1 LKMEV
6 VKTESGYVSGTVI
19 GEPGNE
25 VHIYR
30 GIPYAAPPVGDLRWK
45 PPQPAVSWSKI
56 RECTAYSKI
65 APQTTGPFQFKDL
78 EQSED
83 CLYLNV
89 VTPAKRATEKLPVM
103 VWFHGGGFSNSTG
116 NDPLFNYYR
125 LPQRGIVQVAVTM
138 RLGVIGLMAHPLLS
152 KESPR
157 GVSGNYL
164 FLDQIAALKWV
175 QKNIAAFGGDPG
187 NVTIFGESGGGG
199 KVIGMMASPLAKG
212 LFHRAIIESGG
223 MPHGTPLKTL
233 EERGEELF
241 SRLGIKTLKEARAL
255 PFEKYVDMSS
265 TLGEEHNM
273 PMGFF
278 WDSAVDGWFLPDKA
292 IDVIKT
298 GKHNA
303 VPLIAGANYGELTH
317 VDPNAGKMARMMP
330 SYIEIF
336 TGNNKA
342 KVKGYAYI
350 FDQVPAGW
358 KKEGGISV
366 HAIELMYVFGD
377 YDNSTPYGWSLSY
390 DLQTAMSGV
399 KSRTPGLTAVDKKVS
414 EAMMAMWAQFAR
426 TGDPSVK
433 GLSKWPAYDT
443 ASDRYLYI
451 TEPLEVKSGFSRIG
465 LD

>member
-1 LKMEV
+1 MDV
-6 VKTESGYVSGTVI
+6 VKTDVGYVSGTVL
-19 GEPGNE
+19 GEPGKE
-25 VHIYR
+25 VYVYR

-45 PPQPAVSWSKI
+45 PPQPMTSWSGI

-89 VTPAKRATEKLPVM
+89 ATPAKSTSEKLPVM

-116 NDPLFNYYR
+116 NDPLFNGYR
-125 LPQRGIVQVAVTM
+125 LPQRGIVQGAVTM

-152 KESPR
+152 KESPQ

-223 MPHGTPLKTL
+223 MPHGTALDTL
-233 EERGEELF
+233 EARGEELF
-241 SRLGIKTLKEARAL
+241 ARLGIKTLKEARAL
-255 PFEKYVDMSS
+255 PWKKFVDESS
-265 TLGEEHNM
+265 IFGEELKM
-273 PMGFF
+273 PMGSI
-278 WDSAVDGWFLPDKA
+278 WDSAVDGWFLSDKA
-292 IDVIKT
+292 IDIIKT

-303 VPLIAGANYGELTH
+303 VPLIAGGNFGELTH
-317 VDPNAGKMARMMP
+317 VDPNAGRMSQMIP
-330 SYIEIF
+330 SYVDMF
-336 TGNNKA
+336 TGNNRA
-342 KVKGYAYI
+342 NVKGYAYI

-377 YDNSTPYGWSLSY
+377 YDNSTPYAWSLAY
-390 DLQTAMSGV
+390 DLETAMSGV
-399 KSRTPGLTAVDKKVS
+399 TSRDPGLKTVDKKVS
-414 EAMMAMWAQFAR
+414 EIMMAMWTQFAR

-433 GLSKWPAYDT
+433 GLIKWPAYDAAT
-443 ASDRYLYI
+443 DRCLYI
-451 TEPLEVKSGFSRIG
+451 TEPLEVKSGFSKVG
-465 LD
+465 QD